1 MNTPI
6 RRTSLGV
13 LLMFLSLYVAATMVQ
28 VVQFDELREDPHNTR
43 TLLQSYETERGP
55 ILVNGEPIAYS
66 TPVDTEYKYQ
76 RVYEHG
82 ELYANLT
89 GYFTHT
95 QGATGMESAMN
106 AELSGQSD
114 AQFFEGLT
122 ALFTGNKP
130 AGAAVELTIDP
141 DVQQKAYDALGDV
154 QGSVVAM
161 DPRTGQ
167 VIAMVSKPSYDPNEL
182 VVPSTQEVLDKY
194 TELLEDDSQ
203 PLFNRAIGGN
213 LQHPGSSFKVVVAT
227 AALENGLIK
236 ADTPL
241 PNPPKYTLPG
251 TSSVVYNPVHGQK
264 CGDGETTNLKIA
276 LQYSC
281 NIPFA
286 DLAIQLGAD
295 KIRAQAEKFGFNKPL
310 EIPLDVT
317 PSVYPTEAMDQAQVG
332 LTGFGQFDVRVSPLQ
347 MAMVSAAIEN
357 GGVLM
362 KPQLVNQVV
371 SADLNQLQ
379 GPQVSEYGRVMSEE
393 TAKTMN
399 ELLLYS
405 VSNGVAGSA
414 RIDGIDVGGK
424 TGTAENGPDE
434 PHTLWFTGYAASGN
448 THVAVAVMV
457 EKGGGVDSASQDV
470 LAATIGQQ
478 VLKAVL
484 EQ

>member
-13 LLMFLSLYVAATMVQ
+13 LLMFLSLFVAATMIQ
-28 VVQFDELREDPHNTR
+28 VVQFEEMRDNPHNTR

-55 ILVNGEPIAYS
+55 ILVKGEPIAYS
-66 TPVDTEYKYQ
+66 TPVETEYKYQ

-89 GYFTHT
+89 GYYTHT

-141 DVQQKAYDALGDV
+141 EVQQAAYDALGDV
-154 QGSVVAM
+154 QGSAVAL

-182 VVPSTQEVLDKY
+182 AVPSTEKVLEKY
-194 TELLEDDSQ
+194 KQLLDNDTQ

-227 AALENGLIK
+227 AALENGLVK
-236 ADTPL
+236 ADTAL
-241 PNPPKYTLPG
+241 PNPESYTLPG
-251 TSSVVYNPVHGQK
+251 TSAIVYNPNHGQK

-276 LQYSC
+276 LQNSC

-310 EIPLDVT
+310 EIPLEVT
-317 PSVYPTEAMDQAQVG
+317 PSIYPTGQMDQAQVG
-332 LTGFGQFDVRVSPLQ
+332 LTGFGQFDVRTSPLQ

-379 GPQVSEYGRVMSEE
+379 GPQVSEYGRVMSEQ
-393 TAKTMN
+393 TAKTMQ
-399 ELLLYS
+399 ELLVNS
-405 VSNGVAGSA
+405 VSNGIAGNA
-414 RIDGIDVGGK
+414 KIDGINVGGK
-424 TGTAENGPDE
+424 TGTAENGPGE
-434 PHTLWFTGYAASGN
+434 PYTLWFTGYAASGN
-448 THVAVAVMV
+448 THVAVAIML
-457 EKGGGVDSASQDV
+457 ENGGGVGAGDGM
-470 LAATIGQQ
+470 AARIGKQ
-478 VLKAVL
+478 VMKAVL